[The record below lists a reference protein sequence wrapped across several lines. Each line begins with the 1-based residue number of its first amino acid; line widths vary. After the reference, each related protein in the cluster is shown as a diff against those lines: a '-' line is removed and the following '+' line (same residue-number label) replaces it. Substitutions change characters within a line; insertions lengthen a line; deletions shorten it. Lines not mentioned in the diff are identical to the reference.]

1 MSDISTNRER
11 PLSPHLQV
19 YKLPMIAITSI
30 LHRITGVGLVAGLL
44 MLSWM
49 IIAAATGEEAFK
61 VFTDFAQTH
70 VGLLLLFGWSLAL
83 YYHLCNGIRHLF
95 WDMGYLFKI
104 KNANRAGYVVLIAT
118 FILTVGTWCYALVN
132 HATCFGG
139 L

>member
-1 MSDISTNRER
+1 FKYDDNGNGNIVDGTE
-11 PLSPHLQV
+11 
-19 YKLPMIAITSI
+19 A
-30 LHRITGVGLVAGLL
+30 GGFGLASNGGTQRYVDGYP
-44 MLSWM
+44 
-49 IIAAATGEEAFK
+49 
-61 VFTDFAQTH
+61 FTDFAQTH